1 MDSYDLLSE
10 IGKGM
15 GGIVY
20 LARDKQSGEFK
31 VSMAGPETGRSLW
44 ERIYKQ

>member
-1 MDSYDLLSE
+1 MDGYDLLSE

-20 LARDKQSGEFK
+20 LARDKESGEFK
-31 VSMAGPETGRSLW
+31 VSTVAPFYLL
-44 ERIYKQ
+44 